1 MINPTA
7 FAVPMGSYGN
17 MGKMP
22 SRVPSFNNLDFSL
35 VKETPLYEGANLELR
50 AESFN
55 TYNVVIAGN
64 PGTTIR

>member
-35 VKETPLYEGANLELR
+35 VKETPLY
-50 AESFN
+50 
-55 TYNVVIAGN
+55 
-64 PGTTIR
+64 